1 MQVSATADAKF
12 VDMFWAFTPTSLDR
26 SVYAGAALQ
35 ITIQIPANTKAG
47 ITAQISHKESATCQT
62 CRAQTSQRLLAT
74 RAGVEQSS
82 NKHQCKK

>member
-12 VDMFWAFTPTSLDR
+12 ADAFWAFTPTSLDC

-47 ITAQISHKESATCQT
+47 ITAQISYTKKVQRVKLTELE
-62 CRAQTSQRLLAT
+62 RARGYWPL
-74 RAGVEQSS
+74 EQV
-82 NKHQCKK
+82 